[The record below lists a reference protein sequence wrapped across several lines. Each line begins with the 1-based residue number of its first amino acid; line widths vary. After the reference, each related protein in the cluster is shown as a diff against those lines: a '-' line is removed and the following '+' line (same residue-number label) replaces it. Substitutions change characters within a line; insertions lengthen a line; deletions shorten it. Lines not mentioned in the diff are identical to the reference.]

1 MTLKEYMKIH
11 HPENVN
17 DTMYN
22 GGVVACPYMYG
33 EFAHMK
39 LSNNC
44 NIFKSC
50 YDCWNQ
56 EYIPKEGEEMGTK
69 KYIIEIP
76 EETSYINAVHT
87 ECGEVVRCKT
97 ITLDLLKPYETDSLY
112 RDGRRD
118 GQSEVQELICELLEM
133 DYFELRDCFGSKS
146 LENILSTLS
155 YGETREKYD
164 TYMENKIKV
173 GDEIT
178 NGENTGYVI
187 CVDNASRL
195 ICAKLNEYSYPQQIN
210 MNNHCYHKTG
220 RHNTKLAEVMREISE
235 T

>member
-11 HPENVN
+11 HQENVS
-17 DTMYN
+17 DTKYN
-22 GGVVACPYMYG
+22 GGVFVCPYMYG

-39 LSNNC
+39 LPDNC

-76 EETSYINAVHT
+76 EETSCINAIHT
-87 ECGEVVRCKT
+87 ECGDVVGCKT
-97 ITLDLLKPYETDSLY
+97 ITLDLLKPYETDALY

-118 GQSEVQELICELLEM
+118 GQTEVQELICELLKME
-133 DYFELRDCFGSKS
+133 YFELGDCFGSKS

-155 YGETREKYD
+155 CGEIREKYD

-173 GDEIT
+173 GDEISD
-178 NGENTGYVI
+178 GEETGYVLWI
-187 CVDNASRL
+187 EDKECM
-195 ICAKLNEYSYPQQIN
+195 AKLGSYDCPQSIN
-210 MNNHCYHKTG
+210 LNKRNVRKTG
-220 RHNTKLAEVMREISE
+220 RHNPKLAEVMREISE
-235 T
+235 I